1 MGFSI
6 GFGSKKGKNSGTST
20 TTFGIDEVSST
31 DVIQNAFKEAT
42 AQVSGTSATNLQS
55 LQNSLGL
62 SNTVTEQVTQGTQA
76 TTQTGTETG
85 VSQTQALTD
94 QQTTGQTTET
104 AKGSAFAEQDLALIR
119 STLPAI
125 FGQAANNF
133 AVASGGDL
141 PAQIAAITRQ
151 LQEQV
156 LPGIVSQDNQA
167 GAYNTTSRELLA
179 NDAIARG
186 AELAAQRQVENARL
200 AGGAISPITDLSNI
214 LKGAETSQTGSTN
227 VLQSLLGSTNT
238 QQLSQTQNVLNAL
251 TQNQQQVSG
260 TSATQTQE
268 QQAGSQTS
276 NTTNNQTT
284 NTTELAQTETSE
296 DSTTS
301 QDGTSTTTSKG
312 KAKESGFSLGFAG

>member
-20 TTFGIDEVSST
+20 TSFGIDEVSST

-55 LQNSLGL
+55 LQNSLGI
-62 SNTVTEQVTQGTQA
+62 SNTVTDQVTQGTQ
-76 TTQTGTETG
+76 QTSQVGTETG

-94 QQTTGQTTET
+94 QQTTGLTTEA

-119 STLPAI
+119 STLPGI
-125 FGQAANNF
+125 FEQSANNF

-151 LQEQV
+151 LQEQI

-214 LKGAETSQTGSTN
+214 LKGAETSQTGTTN
-227 VLQSLLGSTNT
+227 VLQSLLGATNT

-251 TQNQQQVSG
+251 TQNQQQVTG
-260 TSATQTQE
+260 TSATQTAE

-284 NTTELAQTETSE
+284 NTTEVAQTETSE
-296 DSTTS
+296 DSATS
-301 QDGTSTTTSKG
+301 QDGSSTTTSKG
-312 KAKESGFSLGFAG
+312 KTKESGFSLGLAG